1 MKIEGRELRLHA
13 ERCYHTGRR
22 DRIGERPVADLTLE
36 GSLQH
41 EPQRED
47 RQEGHD
53 GDLLQE
59 ALAPEHG

>member
-13 ERCYHTGRR
+13 ERRDRTGRR

-36 GSLQH
+36 RSLQH
-41 EPQRED
+41 EPQRQD

-59 ALAPEHG
+59 TVAPEHG